1 MAVELQQMWR
11 DTLGIQM
18 DLRQVETT
26 VFWSMQSHLDYQVA
40 RASWVGDY
48 DDANTFLEMFTSD
61 DGNNRTGWKNP
72 DYDALILRANSLTD
86 LKAREKIF
94 QQAETLLVS
103 NGVPIIPLFFYKGV
117 NYFDTN
123 KIQGIYPNLVDEHPL
138 EYIRKIKIN

>member
-1 MAVELQQMWR
+1 VELQQMWR

-26 VFWSMQSHLDYQVA
+26 IFWSMQSHLDYQVA

-72 DYDALILRANSLTD
+72 QYDALILRANSLTD

-138 EYIRKIKIN
+138 EYIRKVKAN